1 MSESKVFDLDD
12 QRRLNL
18 SQNVREQ
25 IVNSMTEKG
34 LPENEE
40 DRNFLMK
47 ALDSMDRTTLTRARI
62 KSDEVNGNTQQ
73 QMGTLVS
80 ELLKHITAKPPTGN
94 VIEGTVELP
103 ILPSTVT
110 VDNAVEGETV
120 IGVSEVTY
128 DAFVEKFET

>member
-62 KSDEVNGNTQQ
+62 KSDEANGNTQQ